1 MPTQDEI
8 AAMIAGVQTLLGLKE
23 QRLAALPAKKMLA
36 VFRRDTA
43 RQVAVLT
50 ERNRL
55 TAEIAVL
62 KKSIASKEP
71 FTLHALR

>member
-1 MPTQDEI
+1 MSTQDEI
-8 AAMIAGVQTLLGLKE
+8 AAIIAGVQTLLRSKE

-36 VFRRDTA
+36 VFRRDIA

-50 ERNRL
+50 ARNRL

-62 KKSIASKEP
+62 RKSIASKAGCL
-71 FTLHALR
+71 LHALR

>member
-1 MPTQDEI
+1 MPTQDES
-8 AAMIAGVQTLLGLKE
+8 AAIRAGVQTLLGLKE
-23 QRLAALPAKKMLA
+23 QRLAALPAKTMLA

-62 KKSIASKEP
+62 TKSLASKARFP
-71 FTLHALR
+71 LHALR